1 MSETPAPL
9 EVPRMVDRRVGDLA
23 RDHAKYDN
31 RAPYDES
38 DMWALHDLARD
49 LYALG
54 WRAGRDYEI
63 ARQQGERDRYRDRK
77 TTNGY
82 EGGDQ

>member
-9 EVPRMVDRRVGDLA
+9 EVPRMVDRQIAALTS
-23 RDHAKYDN
+23 DHAKYDN

-77 TTNGY
+77 TT
-82 EGGDQ
+82 GGETR